1 MAKLRKTHG
10 IVVVVLVAWAIAGCA
25 VKGTQKPVTAAD
37 APLLRGVWQGDVTS
51 PAGGSFPATL
61 TVRPDGTYST
71 LAGAFSST
79 GKIELKDGYVQFVST
94 STTGGLAVGERSG
107 SAALMDRGASWGLVG
122 SGHSQSGPFNFDFN
136 KTK

>member
-25 VKGTQKPVTAAD
+25 AGGTVKPVTAAD
-37 APLLRGVWQGDVTS
+37 AGLLAGVWQGSVTY
-51 PAGGSFPATL
+51 PAGGSSPATL
-61 TVRPDGTYST
+61 TTRPDGTYSI

-79 GKIELKDGYVQFVST
+79 GKTELKDGHVNFVST
-94 STTGGLAVGERSG
+94 SQSGGLAVGERAG
-107 SAALMDRGASWGLVG
+107 SAVLMDRTTSWGLVG
-122 SGHSQSGPFNFDFN
+122 SGHSQSGPFNFDFS